1 MFFLLVDSFSKWLEV
16 KCLSSATSSATIK
29 VMREIFA
36 THGIPDSV
44 ASDNGSQYTSEEFQN
59 FLSKNGIRHI
69 LVAPYH
75 PSSNGQAERVVQTTK
90 DALKRIISGDWNR
103 RLTSF
108 LLTQHITPSAA
119 TGFSPAELLM
129 KRRLRTVLNLLHPDL
144 VEDRKRKNEELL
156 DQRLSKG
163 QLRSFSPNDAVYIK
177 KLFFRSD
184 LDSRDS
190 Y

>member
-16 KCLSSATSSATIK
+16 KRLSSATSSATIK

-36 THGIPDSV
+36 THGIPDPV
-44 ASDNGSQYTSEEFQN
+44 ASDNSSQYTSEEFQN

-90 DALKRIISGDWNR
+90 DSLKRIISGDWNR

-119 TGFSPAELLM
+119 TSFSPAELLM
-129 KRRLRTVLNLLHPDL
+129 KRRLETVLDLLHPDL

-156 DQRLSKG
+156 D
-163 QLRSFSPNDAVYIK
+163 
-177 KLFFRSD
+177 
-184 LDSRDS
+184 
-190 Y
+190 